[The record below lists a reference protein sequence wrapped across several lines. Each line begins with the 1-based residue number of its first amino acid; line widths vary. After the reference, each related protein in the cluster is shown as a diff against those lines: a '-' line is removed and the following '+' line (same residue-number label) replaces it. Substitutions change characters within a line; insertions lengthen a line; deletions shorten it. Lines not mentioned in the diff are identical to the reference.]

1 MKERIERLTRE
12 IEARNAACKQYAYDI
27 AYLTDKV
34 RALQVKI
41 DNLTMRTTAAPYHF
55 EGHKQEAPGR
65 GSHRGSG
72 VGGNKAEA
80 PVRGPRLPIGCV
92 LGSDLEGSYP

>member
-27 AYLTDKV
+27 ACLNDKV

-41 DNLTMRTTAAPYHF
+41 DNLTMRTAARLWRSFSP
-55 EGHKQEAPGR
+55 R
-65 GSHRGSG
+65 VIWNSHH
-72 VGGNKAEA
+72 
-80 PVRGPRLPIGCV
+80 
-92 LGSDLEGSYP
+92 

>member
-27 AYLTDKV
+27 ACLTDKV

-41 DNLTMRTTAAPYHF
+41 DNLTMRTAA
-55 EGHKQEAPGR
+55 A
-65 GSHRGSG
+65 SG
-72 VGGNKAEA
+72 VALH
-80 PVRGPRLPIGCV
+80 PRG
-92 LGSDLEGSYP
+92 DLE

>member
-27 AYLTDKV
+27 ACLTDKV

-41 DNLTMRTTAAPYHF
+41 DNLMMRTAAASALALVH
-55 EGHKQEAPGR
+55 G
-65 GSHRGSG
+65 
-72 VGGNKAEA
+72 
-80 PVRGPRLPIGCV
+80 
-92 LGSDLEGSYP
+92 